1 MPTGRVKW
9 FSQQKGYGFVTADD
23 GREFYLPAHALPAG
37 VTTLKTGTRVDV
49 GIAEG
54 RKGPQVTSLTVVPTR
69 PSLAKQRRRSP
80 RDMVGVVEDL
90 IKLLDA
96 SQGSLRRGRYP
107 DNSKKIAQVM
117 RALAEDFDA

>member
-54 RKGPQVTSLTVVPTR
+54 RKGLQVTSLTVVPTR